1 MSYFEAHKAHK
12 LECVALGDD
21 TFPQFIIEMH
31 FPVFNLIFKVHI
43 PYAAF
48 RRIYDFRERQIVS
61 GDDADRTVTQQNFQ
75 QTLRPDSAVL
85 AVGSLQQFV
94 EKE

>member
-61 GDDADRTVTQQNFQ
+61 GQSSNGPAVDQRSHDSLSGDA
-75 QTLRPDSAVL
+75 PIP
-85 AVGSLQQFV
+85 
-94 EKE
+94 